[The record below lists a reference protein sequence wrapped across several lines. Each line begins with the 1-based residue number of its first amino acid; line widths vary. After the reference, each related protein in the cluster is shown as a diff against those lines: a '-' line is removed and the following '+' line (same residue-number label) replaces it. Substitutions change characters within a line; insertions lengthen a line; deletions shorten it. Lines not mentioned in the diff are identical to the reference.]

1 VDTKKQGTTWRK
13 APESL
18 VNLFVE
24 LVAVLPP
31 DVERRRM
38 FGFPCVF
45 VNDQLFA
52 GVHQDNIMVR
62 LPEAERTVFLAIEGA
77 AQFEPMPGR
86 PMREYVVIPP
96 AMMSQPSDVTAW
108 LDRALAYV
116 ASLPAKEPKMTR
128 KSAR

>member
-1 VDTKKQGTTWRK
+1 MDTKKQGTTWRK

-18 VNLFVE
+18 VKLFAE

-45 VNDQLFA
+45 VNNQLFA
-52 GVHQDNIMVR
+52 GVHQDNIMIR
-62 LPEAERTVFLAIEGA
+62 LPEAERTAFLALDGA

-86 PMREYVVIPP
+86 PMREYVVIPQ
-96 AMMSQPSDVTAW
+96 AMMASPAQILPW
-108 LDRALAYV
+108 LEKSCAY
-116 ASLPAKEPKMTR
+116 ARSLPPKPPR
-128 KSAR
+128 KK